1 MKKCLALLLVLFTF
15 VSSACALEITDED
28 FDYWYEQ
35 MTYLVDEI
43 GIRKMGYPGEKEA
56 CEYLRGVFED
66 FGYSYEEETLY
77 EVHAPVPEW
86 NIDDSTTLVA
96 VKPARNENAKILT
109 LCAHYDSVYEG
120 ARDNASG
127 VAALLMLMRIY
138 SEQESLDDT
147 ELRFIAFSAEESGHQ
162 GSTAYC
168 NSLTEDEIARSIG
181 TFNVDILTVDVWE
194 ELCFAIDT
202 MGERTDDGYVTG
214 SIEEPAYN
222 RVALAT
228 LAAME
233 ELGYYDE
240 ADLDVTWCLPR
251 HMGAS
256 DHESFHLVG
265 IDSANICF
273 HRPMKEHGWPEFM
286 HTPSDIMGDFDLD
299 RTWQALETLYTAF
312 DGLAKDHTYGDS
324 IQ

>member
-1 MKKCLALLLVLFTF
+1 MKKLL
-15 VSSACALEITDED
+15 SSLLSLLMLCTAPAFALEITDED
-28 FDYWYEQ
+28 CDYWYQE

-43 GIRKMGYPGEKEA
+43 GIRKVGFPGEITA
-56 CEYLRGVFED
+56 RDYLRSVFE
-66 FGYSYEEETLY
+66 GYGFSYEEGTLF
-77 EVHAPVPEW
+77 EIHAPVPEW
-86 NIDDSTTLVA
+86 NIDDSTSLVA
-96 VKPARNENAKILT
+96 IKRAKNENPNILT
-109 LCAHYDSVYEG
+109 LCAHYDSVYQG

-138 SEQESLDDT
+138 AEQDAFDDT

-168 NSLTEDEIARSIG
+168 AQLTEDEIARSIG
-181 TFNVDILTVDVWE
+181 VFNVDIITVDVWE

-202 MGERTDDGYVTG
+202 VGMRTEAGYVTG
-214 SIEEPAYN
+214 SIASPAYN

-233 ELGYYDE
+233 ETGYYDE
-240 ADLDVTWCLPR
+240 ADLDLTWCLPR

-273 HRPMKEHGWPEFM
+273 HRPIKEHGWTEFM
-286 HTPSDIMGDFDLD
+286 HTPSDVMGDFDLD

-312 DGLAKDHTYGDS
+312 DGLANDPTYGD
-324 IQ
+324 